1 MNWAPRTKADW
12 RAKAKKNHMCTACL
26 HYQTAT
32 FKACPRCGEDG
43 MRVFFPSMA
52 ELSRASSLI
61 RMLVAGEISDL
72 KFHPCF
78 DLMVE
83 GQKVAVYEADSM
95 YRKDGKQV
103 VEDVKPE
110 GDFMEDVAKIKI
122 RLFDVLHA
130 KHGLSVK
137 IVR

>member
-1 MNWAPRTKADW
+1 MSWKPRTKEEW
-12 RAKAKKNHMCTACL
+12 RKKAKKNHMCTACL

-32 FKACPRCGEDG
+32 FKECPKCGAKD

-52 ELSRASSLI
+52 ELSRASTLI
-61 RMLVAGEISDL
+61 HMQVRGEISDL
-72 KFHPCF
+72 RFHPRF

-83 GQKVAVYEADSM
+83 GQKAAVYEADSM
-95 YRKDGKQV
+95 YRQGVKTI

-110 GDFMEDVAKIKI
+110 GDFMEDLAKLKIK
-122 RLFDVLHA
+122 LFDILHA